1 MNIKGEEDID
11 EYTFNMWKSE
21 LQRGLPSFWDSIS
34 RRQQKQ
40 KIPSEFSLKY
50 SKLVARYFLSNVKY
64 KGFYSSWLMN
74 YKSPKLTVDGIVL
87 KDGKIL
93 LIKRKNQP
101 FEGKWA
107 LPGGFVEYGEKT
119 ENATVREVFEETGLK
134 TKINH
139 LVGVYSDPNRDPR
152 GHTVSIVYVLDICNG
167 ELKSGDDTCDAKFF
181 DLKNLPDLSFDHEG
195 IIKDVLGGI

>member
-1 MNIKGEEDID
+1 
-11 EYTFNMWKSE
+11 
-21 LQRGLPSFWDSIS
+21 
-34 RRQQKQ
+34 
-40 KIPSEFSLKY
+40 
-50 SKLVARYFLSNVKY
+50 
-64 KGFYSSWLMN
+64 MN

-119 ENATVREVFEETGLK
+119 EDATVREVFEETGLK

-152 GHTVSIVYVLDICNG
+152 GHTVSIVYILDICNG
-167 ELKSGDDTCDAKFF
+167 ELKSGDDARDVKFF

-195 IIKDVLGGI
+195 IIKEVLGGI